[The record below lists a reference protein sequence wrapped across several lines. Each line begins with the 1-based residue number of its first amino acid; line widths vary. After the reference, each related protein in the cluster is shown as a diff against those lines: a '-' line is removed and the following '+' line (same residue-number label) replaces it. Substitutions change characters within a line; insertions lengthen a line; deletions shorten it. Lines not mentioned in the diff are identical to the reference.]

1 MDKSKFENP
10 DNGQEFKPWYK
21 QGWPWFVISFPLL
34 TVVAGIATYF
44 IAANQPHSM
53 VQDDYFKKGM
63 AINQSIGKLQLAKD
77 KMLVASIT
85 TDKES
90 KLITIDLKGEKIAA
104 KRLNLFFSHPTQ
116 TAKDHSVTLDN
127 LSGSEFIGELPEL
140 AQAYWHIRL
149 ADTDD
154 NWHLKARWNYPES
167 DQIKID
173 SQQ

>member
-1 MDKSKFENP
+1 MDNNKL
-10 DNGQEFKPWYK
+10 DNTDGEQEIKPWYK

-53 VQDDYFKKGM
+53 VQDDYFKKGL

-77 KMLVASIT
+77 KMLVANIRA
-85 TDKES
+85 DKES
-90 KLITIDLKGEKIAA
+90 NLITIDLEGNNISA

-116 TAKDHSVTLDN
+116 TAKDHIVTLEN
-127 LSGSEFIGELPEL
+127 LSSTQFIGELPKL
-140 AQAYWHIRL
+140 SQAYWHIRL
-149 ADTDD
+149 ADIDD
-154 NWHLKARWNYPES
+154 NWHLKARWHYPEAVRL
-167 DQIKID
+167 KVD